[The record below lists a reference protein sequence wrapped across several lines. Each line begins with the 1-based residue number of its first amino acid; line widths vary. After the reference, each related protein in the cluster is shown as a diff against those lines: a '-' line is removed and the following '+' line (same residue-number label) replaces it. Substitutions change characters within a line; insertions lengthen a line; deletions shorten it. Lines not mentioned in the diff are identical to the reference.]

1 MILNILVLSINY
13 APEPTGFAP
22 HTAALCEYLVNRGH
36 TVTMITG
43 FPFAPYWKRWPE
55 YRGKLIKE
63 ESINNVNVIRIT
75 HFIPKQAGRLF
86 QRLFME
92 GSFCLLAGLI
102 TVFKW
107 RTQWDVIVYIGA
119 QPSIAMLT
127 RLIAWFRHKP
137 YVVKI
142 TDLAAQAA
150 LDVGI
155 VKKLFLKNILETF
168 EYSAYNHAHGAI
180 VLCKGFE
187 GSLVA
192 KGYPAEKVRIIHD
205 SVDLELIRPIPLNG
219 TFREKYLLSPDD
231 FIILYSG
238 SMGIKQGLTNVTE
251 AARILKNEC
260 PEIKWVIVGDGELK
274 PMLQKLI
281 FHYNLDEQVR
291 LLPLQPESEMPI
303 MFSSADVL
311 LLNQLSKVKDTVIPS
326 KLLTYMA
333 AGKAILAAVNPY
345 SQAAGLIR
353 ESKCGIIVPPE
364 NPTALANAVKELKIN
379 SNSLKEMGQCSRQY
393 AENHFDRKQIIAAQE
408 TFLLDV
414 VKRVKQPS
422 IRA

>member
-1 MILNILVLSINY
+1 MKILVTSISY
-13 APEPTGFAP
+13 FPEQTGFAP
-22 HTAALCEYLVNRGH
+22 HTSALCEYLVNRGH
-36 TVTMITG
+36 KVIVMTG
-43 FPFAPYWKRWPE
+43 FPNAPYWSRWLE
-55 YRGKLIKE
+55 YRGKFIQKE
-63 ESINNVNVIRIT
+63 YINNVEVFRIT
-75 HFIPKQAGRLF
+75 HYIPRQARRLL

-102 TVFKW
+102 AFIKW
-107 RTQWDVIVYIGA
+107 RSHWDVIVYVGA
-119 QPSIAMLT
+119 QPSIAMLA
-127 RLIAWFRHKP
+127 RLIAWFYKVP

-150 LDVGI
+150 ADVGI
-155 VKKLFLKNILETF
+155 IHASWLRRLLENF
-168 EYSAYNHAHGAI
+168 EYSAYSHARGVI
-180 VLCKGFE
+180 VLCSGFKE
-187 GSLVA
+187 ALVA
-192 KGYPAEKVRIIHD
+192 NHYPAELIRIIHD
-205 SVDLELIRPIPLNG
+205 SVNLEQIRPVSSGHI
-219 TFREKYLLSPDD
+219 FRHDNRLSIED
-231 FIILYSG
+231 FVILYSG
-238 SMGIKQGLTNVTE
+238 SMGLKQGLINVIE

-281 FHYNLDEQVR
+281 LDYNLYEQVR
-291 LLPLQPESEMPI
+291 LLPLQPESEMAI

-345 SQAAGLIR
+345 SQAAGLIH

-364 NPTALANAVKELKIN
+364 DPIALANAAKEMKIN
-379 SNSLKEMGQCSRQY
+379 SKSLKELGQYSRQY
-393 AENHFDRKQIIAAQE
+393 AEKYFDRKQIVAAQE
-408 TFLLDV
+408 TFLLEV
-414 VKRVKQPS
+414 VKKAKQPF

>member
-22 HTAALCEYLVNRGH
+22 HTAALCEYLANHGH
-36 TVTMITG
+36 SVTVITG
-43 FPFAPYWKRWPE
+43 FPFAPYWERWPE

-63 ESINNVNVIRIT
+63 ESINDVNVIHIT

-92 GSFCLLAGLI
+92 GTFCLLAGLI
-102 TVFKW
+102 TFLKW
-107 RTQWDVIVYIGA
+107 RTYWDVIVYIGA
-119 QPSIAMLT
+119 QPSIAMLA
-127 RLIAWFRHKP
+127 RFIAWFRHKP

-155 VKKLFLKNILETF
+155 INKLFLKNLLEKF

-180 VLCKGFE
+180 VLCKSFE
-187 GSLVA
+187 DFLVA
-192 KGYPAEKVRIIHD
+192 KGYQADKVHIIHD
-205 SVDLELIRPIPLNG
+205 SVDLELIRPVPLDG
-219 TFREKYLLSPDD
+219 TFRGKIFLSPND
-231 FIILYSG
+231 FVILYSG
-238 SMGIKQGLTNVTE
+238 SMGIKQGLTNVAE
-251 AARILKNEC
+251 AARILKNDC

-274 PMLQKLI
+274 PMFQKLI
-281 FHYNLDEQVR
+281 FDYNLDEQVR
-291 LLPLQPESEMPI
+291 LLPLQPESEMAI

-333 AGKAILAAVNPY
+333 AGKAILAAVNSY

-364 NPTALANAVKELKIN
+364 DPLALANAAKEMKTN

-393 AENHFDRKQIIAAQE
+393 AEKHFDRKQIVSAQE
-408 TFLLDV
+408 TFLLEV
-414 VKRVKQPS
+414 VKKAKQPF